1 MPGLEGETR
10 NNRGNNSRKRSA
22 MLLAQVKIIKQRHIS
37 ISEKEGVTMEMRPLC
52 ISRGDGEEKEQPSA
66 ANGGHSQP
74 GLMRTGVIPSWAL
87 ET

>member
-1 MPGLEGETR
+1 
-10 NNRGNNSRKRSA
+10 
-22 MLLAQVKIIKQRHIS
+22 
-37 ISEKEGVTMEMRPLC
+37 MEMRPLC